1 MSRGGRDK
9 KTDDLER
16 RCIATGEVGDPAH
29 MIRFVVGPEG
39 QAVPDVMG
47 KLPGRGIWV
56 SATKEALETAIKKK
70 AFSRSAKEQ
79 VTIPDDL
86 FAQTERL
93 LAGRLVNLISL
104 ARKAGQAVTG
114 YEKVKGLLET
124 DRARLLVQASDGSER
139 GKSKLHSPPGKDVFI
154 GCLTAQELGLAFGR
168 ESVIHGAL
176 TAGGLSKQVK
186 AEGIRLKGVRGMS
199 GSKKPSNK
207 ENTTHER

>member
-9 KTDDLER
+9 TEDGPER
-16 RCIATGEVGDPAH
+16 RCIATGEVGDPAL

-39 QAVPDVMG
+39 QAVPDVRN

-56 SATKEALETAIKKK
+56 SATKDALETAIKKK

-79 VTIPDDL
+79 VSIPDDL
-86 FAQTERL
+86 FEQVDKM
-93 LAGRLVNLISL
+93 LARRLVDLISM

-124 DRARLLVQASDGSER
+124 EQARLLIQASDGSER
-139 GKSKLHSPPGKDVFI
+139 GKSRLRSPEGKDVFI

-186 AEGIRLKGVRGMS
+186 AEGIRLKGVRGMI
-199 GSKKPSNK
+199 GGKKSRPK
-207 ENTTHER
+207 GKDDA

>member
-1 MSRGGRDK
+1 MSRGGREKEQDGP
-9 KTDDLER
+9 ER
-16 RCIATGEVGDPAH
+16 RCIATGELCDPAR

-39 QAVPDVMG
+39 QAVPDVSG
-47 KLPGRGIWV
+47 KLPGRGMWV
-56 SATKEALETAIKKK
+56 SADKEALQTAIKKK

-86 FAQTERL
+86 LAQTETL
-93 LAGRLVNLISL
+93 LAKRLVNLISL

-124 DRARLLVQASDGSER
+124 DRAKLLVQASDGSER

-176 TAGGLSKQVK
+176 TPGGLSKQVQ
-186 AEGIRLKGVRGMS
+186 AEGIRLKGVRGHS
-199 GSKKPSNK
+199 GGKSKSRPKGK
-207 ENTTHER
+207 DDA

>member
-9 KTDDLER
+9 KTDGPER
-16 RCIATGEVGDPAH
+16 RCIATGEVGDPAL

-56 SATKEALETAIKKK
+56 TATKDALETAIKKK

-79 VTIPDDL
+79 VTVPDDL
-86 FAQTERL
+86 FEQTESL
-93 LAGRLVNLISL
+93 LARRLVNLISL

-124 DRARLLVQASDGSER
+124 ERARLLVQASDGSER

-186 AEGIRLKGVRGMS
+186 AEGIRLKGLRGMS
-199 GSKKPSNK
+199 GKTKPSKK